1 MEVPTKTATL
11 CGRTVTLRPVRLK
24 DATRVLRVQ
33 ASLEDD
39 PSQLY
44 ILLAGALWM
53 TPEEFEREFPD
64 VTLVEAARLAPL
76 IAELN
81 NGGDGGF
88 FPPAPAAKNE

>member
-1 MEVPTKTATL
+1 MDVPTKTATL
-11 CGRTVTLRPVRLK
+11 CGRTVTLKPVRLK

-33 ASLEDD
+33 AALEDD

-64 VTLVEAARLAPL
+64 VTLVEAAKLAPL